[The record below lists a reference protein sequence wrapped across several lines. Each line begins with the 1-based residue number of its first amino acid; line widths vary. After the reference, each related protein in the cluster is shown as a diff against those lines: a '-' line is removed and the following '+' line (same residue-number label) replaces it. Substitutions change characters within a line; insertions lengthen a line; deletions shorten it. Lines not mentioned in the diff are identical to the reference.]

1 MSAGKHGAPRPRRHT
16 GEVDITRLG
25 EYLAA
30 RRALVSPEDV
40 GLVRGASRRVVP
52 GLRREEVA
60 ILASI
65 SPEYY
70 RRLERGVGGPPSD
83 AILDSLARAL
93 GLSEHARLYMY
104 RLARGHGAPASPSA
118 SDDTHT
124 RRMLDSW
131 SDQIA
136 YALDQNQD
144 VISATSMARAVL
156 GESVAPGA
164 NRLIDTLAA
173 AESAGPE
180 HRPIFFA
187 QVANFAAAMR
197 YYADPEDERFRQ
209 ILAAVG
215 TNDEFSAI
223 WARHDAHPLTVE
235 PGLFWLDREGWIRHK
250 YEVFEV
256 PRSPGQVLIV
266 WWFRAGCPSEKILQ
280 PLTTNALWRRDETR

>member
-1 MSAGKHGAPRPRRHT
+1 M
-16 GEVDITRLG
+16 TRFG

-60 ILASI
+60 VLASI

-83 AILDSLARAL
+83 AILDSLAGAL
-93 GLSEHARLYMY
+93 RLSEHARVYMY
-104 RLARGHGAPASPSA
+104 RLARAQAAPPSPSA
-118 SDDTHT
+118 TDDTHT
-124 RRMLDSW
+124 RRMLETW

-144 VISATSMARAVL
+144 VIGATSMARAVL
-156 GESVAPGA
+156 GETVASGA

-173 AESAGPE
+173 AESASIE
-180 HRPIFFA
+180 HRRIFLSH
-187 QVANFAAAMR
+187 VANFAAAMR
-197 YYADPEDERFRQ
+197 YYADPDDERFRE

-215 TNDEFSAI
+215 RNDEFSAI

-235 PGLFWLDREGWIRHK
+235 PGLFWLEGEGWVRHK

-256 PRSPGQVLIV
+256 PRSPGQALIV

-280 PLTTNALWRRDETR
+280 PLTVNALWRRDETR